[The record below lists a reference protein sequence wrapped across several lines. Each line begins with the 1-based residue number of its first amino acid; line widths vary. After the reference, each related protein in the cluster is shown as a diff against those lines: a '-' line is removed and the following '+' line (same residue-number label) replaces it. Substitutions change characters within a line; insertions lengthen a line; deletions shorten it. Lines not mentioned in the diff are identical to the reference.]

1 MRWETKT
8 PPVLGQR
15 ATIYRG
21 TTSCSPSP
29 HGIRPYRVL
38 THPIAITGEPDTS
51 LLAPSGLSEGCSGM
65 YSHAPSSPLFTGQ
78 RFSLQVLERVTSS
91 LHHGNFIKLPL
102 LYQIFSV
109 CQHFFRNMKIIYK
122 SHSPEESISSFR
134 REISPPA
141 TTVPPLPAAWSPS
154 HDCRR

>member
-29 HGIRPYRVL
+29 RGTRPHWVL

-65 YSHAPSSPLFTGQ
+65 YSHAPSSPLFTFPEVLFAGAGACLSSCHYCISFF
-78 RFSLQVLERVTSS
+78 RFV
-91 LHHGNFIKLPL
+91 N
-102 LYQIFSV
+102 Y
-109 CQHFFRNMKIIYK
+109 FFRNMKIIY
-122 SHSPEESISSFR
+122 ESRSQDEFILSFR
-134 REISPPA
+134 RGISLPVTTAPPR
-141 TTVPPLPAAWSPS
+141 PAAWSPS
-154 HDCRR
+154 HGCRR